1 MDFVQRTAIEG
12 TVEEIG
18 EQFAQIA
25 LQLRP
30 LARHGFGV
38 RLSRGLRDRRLRR
51 IARLMGIAAIGASVY
66 QINVLVGTLLASL
79 LERGSVAYLYYANRI
94 MELPLG
100 IFAFAVSNVMLP
112 SMSSASARTDMT
124 AFATLMQRSLLSVLL
139 FLVPSTVGICVLAE
153 PIFAVLF
160 MRGAFD
166 PGDALL
172 AGGALRMYAVG
183 LWAVGCS
190 RIYTQ
195 AFYALQQPGAVV
207 KVAWVTLGLN
217 VVLCL
222 LLMPVLAHA
231 GIALAG
237 SLAVIVQLMILR
249 RMLRRRGVA
258 VEEGLGADVLRMVAA
273 AAVMGLAL
281 LPVVGTRFWS
291 QGLTGVSLALL
302 MGAVGGGAAL
312 YFALLRL
319 LGFHGLRR

>member
-1 MDFVQRTAIEG
+1 
-12 TVEEIG
+12 
-18 EQFAQIA
+18 
-25 LQLRP
+25 
-30 LARHGFGV
+30 
-38 RLSRGLRDRRLRR
+38 
-51 IARLMGIAAIGASVY
+51 
-66 QINVLVGTLLASL
+66 
-79 LERGSVAYLYYANRI
+79 
-94 MELPLG
+94 
-100 IFAFAVSNVMLP
+100 
-112 SMSSASARTDMT
+112 
-124 AFATLMQRSLLSVLL
+124 
-139 FLVPSTVGICVLAE
+139 
-153 PIFAVLF
+153 
-160 MRGAFD
+160 
-166 PGDALL
+166 
-172 AGGALRMYAVG
+172 MYAVG